1 MKRIIIALGMV
12 FLLKSAI
19 AQTKGNW
26 QQEVNYTIKVTLDD
40 QLHMLRGSE
49 EFVYTNNSPATLNSL
64 YIHLWPN
71 AYKNKNTAL
80 AKQLMMS
87 GKDYLFR
94 NDPEYQGFIDSLDF
108 KADGTSVKL
117 TYDAK
122 HIDIAQLTL
131 NKPLAPGEKVVITT
145 PFRVKLPSGEVSRM
159 GHIGQTYQITQW
171 YPKPAVY
178 DEKGWHPMPYLN
190 QGEFYSEYGSFDVSI
205 TLPEDYT
212 VGSTG
217 DLQTEREIKR
227 LNLLAEYNGVTSLKP
242 NQSSGV
248 AGGKPEPSTEEK
260 SEPVYPFQE
269 NLDKELIPAGMYRA
283 ADIPIRRSELDWSKI
298 DKFYAN
304 NNPDGNRDSWVEKAK
319 VMKTIRYTQSQ
330 VHDFAWFADKTFL
343 VLKGQVVLPRSGRT
357 VTTWAMYTK
366 GSEELWKPHAL
377 EYLHDGILKY
387 SQWNG
392 DYPYNQVT
400 AVDGTI
406 SAGGG
411 MEYPNVTV
419 IGGVSNKES
428 LEVVIVHEVGHNW
441 FYGILGSNER
451 DFGWMDEGLNTL
463 NEMRYV
469 ASKYPTNTRLSDMV
483 KGLAKKLGLLGLSH
497 KDEGDLMYRCMA
509 SFGVDQPI
517 QTLSTDFS
525 SANYGGVM
533 YQKTGLVFHY
543 LKAYLGD
550 SMFDVC
556 MQAYFERWK
565 FRHPQPEDFR
575 AVLEETSG
583 QKLGWLFDDLIES
596 RKVADYKIVGVK
608 RHLGRSGNQ
617 LDRIGMDVEVKN
629 VGSVNGPIGVQSI
642 RNGAVYESVWV
653 SPAELKK
660 AASSNYEGS
669 CVVKLSTLA
678 DTVMIDADRNIPE
691 VNRNNNMWTKGGREF
706 KCQFGTGN
714 DLPNERNH
722 YWLPAVGWNQ
732 YDRMMLGIVLHNTSL
747 PAPKFRYTLVPMY
760 SFGRKS
766 LSGLGD
772 ISYNPLGGKR
782 YKSLRIGVSALT
794 FQSIRDEYHFWI
806 HLNGQESFSVIKPYA
821 ILELGRSN
829 RRKGLS
835 HFIEATGLF
844 DWQLPKD
851 FELISGLR
859 MRYFGN
865 RKGAISALEFKMD
878 LESLSQSSPWTN
890 STTGRAQV
898 EAKYTWNYIS
908 TKKKARSI
916 EFRGYW
922 GKVGMLSDGR
932 RTPDRRAYTEN
943 MYLMLSGAS
952 GQQDV
957 FYDEYFR
964 GRNSAPTYANNSWG
978 GQYGFTTNGQQ
989 RMNNMGGMGTA
1000 TFMGSRSSLTAI
1012 NFSMSLPKVPAMIR
1026 VFADYASMP
1035 NPDLFSVPE
1044 ALPSPTK
1051 FFDAGLMIRTGFL
1064 QVSVPLFMNNDL
1076 QKTVGGI
1083 EEVGGPGGIKQ
1094 YVLPTYKQQLQRG
1107 IRFSLSIPLNSGL
1120 FLRKSL
1126 LSGL

>member
-1 MKRIIIALGMV
+1 MKRAWIVLGMAY
-12 FLLKSAI
+12 LSNLAI

-26 QQEVNYTIKVTLDD
+26 QQEVNYTIQVTLDD
-40 QLHMLRGSE
+40 QSHMLRGSE
-49 EFVYTNNSPATLNSL
+49 EFVYTNNSPATLNSI

-71 AYKNKNTAL
+71 AYKNSKTAL

-87 GKDYLFR
+87 DKDFLFR

-122 HIDIAQLTL
+122 NIDIAQLTL

-190 QGEFYSEYGSFDVSI
+190 QGEFYSEFGSFDVSI

-242 NQSSGV
+242 S
-248 AGGKPEPSTEEK
+248 KEEK
-260 SEPVYPFQE
+260 SESVYPFQE
-269 NLDKELIPAGMYRA
+269 NLDRELIPVGMYRA
-283 ADIPIRRSELDWSKI
+283 ADIPLRRSELDWSKI
-298 DKFYAN
+298 DGFYTS
-304 NNPDGNRDSWVEKAK
+304 NNPDGNRDSGVERAK
-319 VMKTIRYTQSQ
+319 VMKTIRYTQSR

-357 VTTWAMYTK
+357 VTTWAMYTPLSS
-366 GSEELWKPHAL
+366 GLWKPHAL

-419 IGGVSNKES
+419 IGGVSNKEA

-483 KGLAKKLGLLGLSH
+483 KGFAKKLGLLGLSH

-583 QKLGWLFDDLIES
+583 QNLVWLFDDLIES
-596 RKVADYKIVGVK
+596 RKVADYKIARVK
-608 RHLGRSGNQ
+608 QHFGPSGNK
-617 LDRIGMDVEVKN
+617 LDRLGMDVKVKN
-629 VGSVNGPIGVQSI
+629 VGAVNGPIGVQSI
-642 RNGAVYESVWV
+642 RNGKVWESVWV
-653 SPAELKK
+653 SPAELKRTR
-660 AASSNYEGS
+660 G
-669 CVVKLSTLA
+669 VVKLSTLA
-678 DTVMIDADRNIPE
+678 DTVMIDADRHIPE

-706 KCQFGTGN
+706 KWQFGTGN

-722 YWLPAVGWNQ
+722 YWLPGLGWNQ
-732 YDRMMLGIVLHNTSL
+732 YDRMMLGVVLHNTSL
-747 PAPKFRYTLVPMY
+747 PAPRLRYTLVPMY
-760 SFGRKS
+760 SFGRKN

-782 YKSLRIGVSALT
+782 YKSLRIGVSAMT
-794 FQSIRDEYHFWI
+794 FQYDETQSDGIFVNSPRHP
-806 HLNGQESFSVIKPYA
+806 SFSVIKPYV
-821 ILELGRSN
+821 IMELGKSN
-829 RRKGLS
+829 RRKGFS
-835 HFIEATGLF
+835 NFIEVTGLF
-844 DWQLPKD
+844 DWQEIVIPT
-851 FELISGLR
+851 FPFSEQSGSQMVNGVRLN
-859 MRYFGN
+859 YFGTK
-865 RKGAISALEFKMD
+865 RGPVSVFEYKTSF
-878 LESLSQSSPWTN
+878 ESVSQLSQYTN
-890 STTGRAQV
+890 STTGRGQV
-898 EAKYTWNYIS
+898 EAKYTWNYIAD
-908 TKKKARSI
+908 KKKARSI
-916 EFRGYW
+916 ELRGYW
-922 GKVGMLSDGR
+922 GKVGILSDG
-932 RTPDRRAYTEN
+932 RTPDRRAHTEN

-952 GQQDV
+952 GKQDV

-964 GRNSAPTYANNSWG
+964 GRNSAPSSSNNSWT
-978 GQYGFTTNGQQ
+978 GQYDFTTNGQQ
-989 RMNNMGGMGTA
+989 RMDNMGGMGTA
-1000 TFMGSRSSLTAI
+1000 TFMGSRSSLAAF
-1012 NFSMSLPKVPAMIR
+1012 NFSMSLPKVPSMIR

-1035 NPDLFSVPE
+1035 NPVVFSVPE
-1044 ALPSPTK
+1044 ELPLPTK
-1051 FFDAGLMIRTGFL
+1051 FFDAGLMIRIGLL

-1076 QKTVGGI
+1076 LKTLGGI
-1083 EEVGGPGGIKQ
+1083 ESLGGPGGIKQ
-1094 YVLPTYKQQLQRG
+1094 YVLPTYKMQLQRG

-1120 FLRKSL
+1120 FLRKTL
-1126 LSGL
+1126 LSEL

>member
-1 MKRIIIALGMV
+1 MKRVLIVLGLV
-12 FLLKSAI
+12 CLSHLAI
-19 AQTKGNW
+19 AQTKGTW
-26 QQEVNYTIKVTLDD
+26 QQEVNYSIQVTLDD
-40 QLHMLRGSE
+40 QSHMLRGSE

-71 AYKNKNTAL
+71 AYKDKNTSL

-87 GKDYLFR
+87 GKDFLFR

-190 QGEFYSEYGSFDVSI
+190 QGEFYSEYGRFDVSI

-242 NQSSGV
+242 
-248 AGGKPEPSTEEK
+248 STEEK

-269 NLDKELIPAGMYRA
+269 NLDKELIPAGMHRA

-298 DKFYAN
+298 DKYYAN
-304 NNPDGNRDSWVEKAK
+304 NNDSSTLMNSGAT
-319 VMKTIRYTQSQ
+319 VMKTIRYTQSR

-357 VTTWAMYTK
+357 VTTWAMYAPLSS
-366 GSEELWKPHAL
+366 GLWKPHAL

-419 IGGVSNKES
+419 IGGVSNKET

-483 KGLAKKLGLLGLSH
+483 KGLAKKLGMMGLSH

-543 LKAYLGD
+543 LKVYLGD

-596 RKVADYKIVGVK
+596 RKVADYKIARVK
-608 RHLGRSGNQ
+608 RHFGPTGNK
-617 LDRIGMDVEVKN
+617 LDRIGMDVKVKN
-629 VGSVNGPIGVQSI
+629 VGPVNGPIGVQSI
-642 RNGAVYESVWV
+642 RNGKVLESVWV
-653 SPAELKK
+653 SPAEFKRTRGL
-660 AASSNYEGS
+660 
-669 CVVKLSTLA
+669 VKLSTLA

-706 KCQFGTGN
+706 KWQFGTGN

-747 PAPKFRYTLVPMY
+747 PAPKLRYTLVPMY
-760 SFGRKS
+760 SFGRKN

-782 YKSLRIGVSALT
+782 YKSLRIGVSAMT
-794 FQSIRDEYHFWI
+794 FQSNSSWLDSLGDNSMMHPGFT
-806 HLNGQESFSVIKPYA
+806 VIKPYA
-821 ILELGRSN
+821 IMELGSAK
-829 RRKGLS
+829 RRKGFT
-835 HFIEATGLF
+835 HFLEATGLIN
-844 DWQLPKD
+844 WQGRHWAP
-851 FELISGLR
+851 FYGPEQSEIERSGLR
-859 MRYFGN
+859 LNYFGTK
-865 RKGAISALEFKMD
+865 RGTVSVFEYKAI
-878 LESLSQSSPWTN
+878 LESVNQLSPWTN
-890 STTGRAQV
+890 SLTGRGQV
-898 EAKYTWNYIS
+898 EAKYTWNYIA

-916 EFRGYW
+916 ELLGYW

-932 RTPDRRAYTEN
+932 TPDRSAKTEN
-943 MYLMLSGAS
+943 MYLMLSGAT

-964 GRNSAPTYANNSWG
+964 GRNSAPTSYNNSWG
-978 GQYGFTTNGQQ
+978 GQYGFSTNGQQ

-1000 TFMGSRSSLTAI
+1000 TFMGSRSSLAAV

-1035 NPDLFSVPE
+1035 NPVLFSVPE
-1044 ALPSPTK
+1044 ALPLPTK

-1064 QVSVPLFMNNDL
+1064 QVSVPLLMNNDL
-1076 QKTVGGI
+1076 LKTLGGI

>member
-71 AYKNKNTAL
+71 AYKDKHTAL

-87 GKDYLFR
+87 GKDFLFR

-122 HIDIAQLTL
+122 HVDIALLTL

-159 GHIGQTYQITQW
+159 GHIDQSYQITQW

-178 DEKGWHPMPYLN
+178 DEKGWHQMPYLN

-205 TLPEDYT
+205 TLPENYT
-212 VGSTG
+212 VGATG

-227 LNLLAEYNGVTSLKP
+227 LNLLAEYNGVGLRNPDIDWSNIDKHYESSE
-242 NQSSGV
+242 SSGV
-248 AGGKPEPSTEEK
+248 
-260 SEPVYPFQE
+260 
-269 NLDKELIPAGMYRA
+269 
-283 ADIPIRRSELDWSKI
+283 
-298 DKFYAN
+298 
-304 NNPDGNRDSWVEKAK
+304 
-319 VMKTIRYTQSQ
+319 MKTLRYTQSR
-330 VHDFAWFADKTFL
+330 VHDFAWFADKTFR
-343 VLKGQVVLPRSGRT
+343 VLKGEVILPQSGRV
-357 VTTWAMYTK
+357 VTTWAMYTEN
-366 GSEELWKPHAL
+366 SADLWKPHAL

-419 IGGVSNKES
+419 IGNVSTKEE

-463 NEMRYV
+463 NEMRFV
-469 ASKYPTNTRLSDMV
+469 AEKYPDNTRLSDMA
-483 KGLAKKLGLLGLSH
+483 GGAAKKLGFVGLSH
-497 KDEGDLMYRCMA
+497 KDEGDVLYRCMS

-517 QTLSTDFS
+517 HSHSADFS
-525 SANYGGVM
+525 QTNYGGVM

-550 SMFDVC
+550 SLFDLC
-556 MQAYFERWK
+556 MHTYFDRWK

-575 AVLEETSG
+575 VVMEAVSK
-583 QKLGWLFDDLIES
+583 QDLGWLFDDLIDS
-596 RKVADYKIVGVK
+596 RKVADYKLVGVK
-608 RHLGRSGNQ
+608 KSGA
-617 LDRIGMDVEVKN
+617 GMDVKVRN

-642 RNGAVYESVWV
+642 RNGKVWESVWM
-653 SPAELKK
+653 SPEELKK
-660 AASSNYEGS
+660 AGG
-669 CVVKLSTLA
+669 VVKLSTLA

-706 KCQFGTGN
+706 KWKFGTGN

-732 YDRMMLGIVLHNTSL
+732 YDRMMLGLVLHNTSL
-747 PAPKFRYTLVPMY
+747 PAPKLRYSLVPMY
-760 SFGRKS
+760 SFGRKN

-782 YKSLRIGVSALT
+782 YKSLRIGVSAMT
-794 FQSIRDEYHFWI
+794 FQYDETQTEGIFANNPRHP
-806 HLNGQESFSVIKPYA
+806 SFSVIKPYV
-821 ILELGRSN
+821 IMELGNSKRRNGFSN
-829 RRKGLS
+829 
-835 HFIEATGLF
+835 FIEVTGLF
-844 DWQLPKD
+844 DWQEAVTATFPWS
-851 FELISGLR
+851 EQSGLLTVSGVR
-859 MRYFGN
+859 LNYFGTK
-865 RKGAISALEFKMD
+865 RGPVSVFEYKTSF
-878 LESLSQSSPWTN
+878 ESVSQLAQYTN
-890 STTGRAQV
+890 STTGRVQL
-898 EAKYTWNYIS
+898 EAKYTWNYIAE
-908 TKKKARSI
+908 KKKARSI
-916 EFRGYW
+916 ELRGYW

-932 RTPDRRAYTEN
+932 NDDRRAHTEN

-964 GRNSAPTYANNSWG
+964 GRNSAPTYANNSWM
-978 GQYGFTTNGQQ
+978 GQYDFTTNGQQ

-1035 NPDLFSVPE
+1035 AVTVSSSTSANSL
-1044 ALPSPTK
+1044 AGPTK

-1076 QKTVGGI
+1076 LRTLGGI
-1083 EEVGGPGGIKQ
+1083 EEVGGPGGVKQ

-1107 IRFSLSIPLNSGL
+1107 IRFSLNIPLNSGL

-1126 LSGL
+1126 LPSI